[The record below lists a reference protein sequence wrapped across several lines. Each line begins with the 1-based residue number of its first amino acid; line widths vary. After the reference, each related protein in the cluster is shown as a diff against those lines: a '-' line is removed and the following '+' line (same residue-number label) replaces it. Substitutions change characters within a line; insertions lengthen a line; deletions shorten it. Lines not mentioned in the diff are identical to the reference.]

1 MKTKEQRKAELLDEL
16 MEYWN
21 TIVDATGLKP
31 HLTIRMTLEK
41 YNEIESE
48 KTLQQDPYADEVFGG
63 HCGAIIINASLFILS
78 TRMEISRKDMRLS
91 DMPTYSE
98 LAALR
103 NVGKK
108 SLWEYE
114 KTMKE
119 YGFTDKLT

>member
-1 MKTKEQRKAELLDEL
+1 MKTKEQRKAELLDAL

-21 TIVDATGLKP
+21 TTDVVP
-31 HLTIRMTLEK
+31 HLTIQTCLFIWR
-41 YNEIESE
+41 EIESE

-63 HCGAIIINASLFILS
+63 HCGAIIINASLYILS

-114 KTMKE
+114 ETMKE

>member
-1 MKTKEQRKAELLDEL
+1 MKTKEQRKAELLDEFIQDACKSKG
-16 MEYWN
+16 N
-21 TIVDATGLKP
+21 TMWLVKELFAK
-31 HLTIRMTLEK
+31 HH
-41 YNEIESE
+41 EIESE

-63 HCGAIIINASLFILS
+63 HCGAIIINASLYILS

>member
-1 MKTKEQRKAELLDEL
+1 MKTKEQRKSELLDAL
-16 MEYWN
+16 MKYWN
-21 TIVDATGLKP
+21 TTDVVP
-31 HLTIRMTLEK
+31 HLTIQTCLFIWR
-41 YNEIESE
+41 EIESE
-48 KTLQQDPYADEVFGG
+48 NTLQQDPYADEVFGG
-63 HCGAIIINASLFILS
+63 HCGAIIINASMFILS

-114 KTMKE
+114 ETMKE
-119 YGFTDKLT
+119 YGFTDKLN